1 MIWKLLCAVAAFLLV
16 VAGFHY
22 VAADVPRIVV
32 LVGAFVGAYLAFKLA
47 PSTEL

>member
-22 VAADVPRIVV
+22 VAADVKPIFV
-32 LVGAFVGAYLAFKLA
+32 LIGAFVGAYIAFKVA
-47 PSTEL
+47 PGTEL